1 MVLAFSAYLGRLTC
15 PAVDEPA
22 DVAID
27 KTLRNTAGEHAF
39 RLEAEAVIALGFV
52 SATLYLLMF
61 LSSFTQQ
68 LFCVHL
74 LKVQN
79 PII

>member
-1 MVLAFSAYLGRLTC
+1 MARASLLRRAAGLAIDQTS
-15 PAVDEPA
+15 

-27 KTLRNTAGEHAF
+27 KTLRNTAGEQAL

-52 SATLYLLMF
+52 SATLCLLMF